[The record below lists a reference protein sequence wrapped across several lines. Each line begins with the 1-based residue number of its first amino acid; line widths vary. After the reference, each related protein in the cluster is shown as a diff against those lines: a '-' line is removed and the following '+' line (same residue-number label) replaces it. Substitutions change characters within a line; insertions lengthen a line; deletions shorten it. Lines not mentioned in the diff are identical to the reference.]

1 MINGIVTATV
11 RDAEETIVCKLNS
24 QDADGAEEPF
34 VYKDRTKTLFSG
46 SDSIRDGQFQITFVV
61 PKDISYTDGKGL
73 ITLYAVNADKTLTA
87 HGAYD
92 GFILSA
98 GNGLQTDSIGPSIYC
113 YLNAKTFM
121 NGDKVNTTPYFM
133 AELYDDSGINA
144 SGSSI
149 GHDLELVIDGEALKT
164 YNLNDYFTYDFGDYR
179 SGKVGFSIPELSEG
193 QHRLRFR
200 AWDVLNNSS
209 TSELVFNVVKGY
221 ESNQF
226 NVVCTKNPAT
236 ENTSF
241 IITHDRM
248 GGELTVTLDVFDLSG
263 RQLWSHTDTGMSSD
277 NTYTIDWDLRL
288 AGGNRMQTGVYMC
301 RFQLDGGVSKTVK
314 LIVLSN
320 N

>member
-1 MINGIVTATV
+1 
-11 RDAEETIVCKLNS
+11 
-24 QDADGAEEPF
+24 
-34 VYKDRTKTLFSG
+34 
-46 SDSIRDGQFQITFVV
+46 
-61 PKDISYTDGKGL
+61 
-73 ITLYAVNADKTLTA
+73 
-87 HGAYD
+87 
-92 GFILSA
+92 
-98 GNGLQTDSIGPSIYC
+98 
-113 YLNAKTFM
+113 
-121 NGDKVNTTPYFM
+121 
-133 AELYDDSGINA
+133 
-144 SGSSI
+144 
-149 GHDLELVIDGEALKT
+149 
-164 YNLNDYFTYDFGDYR
+164 LNDYFTYDFGDYR